1 MRWFWLLLWCY
12 PPAWAQ
18 SADSVARIEG
28 RVINA
33 VTGEPLRK
41 ATASI
46 GDYSATTDA
55 SGKFAIEKIPPGN
68 YSLAVEHQNFAGARY
83 GSRMTLSAGQSLTG
97 IELKM
102 TPFGV
107 ISGKVLDTD
116 GDPVSGV
123 QVSVMR
129 WGYMRGG
136 RRLVNAGPG
145 ASTDDRGMFRVY
157 NLASGRYFLVAHPT
171 GSVSAYP
178 IGAERR
184 SPPQEMY
191 VTTYYPSG
199 ADSSGAAAI
208 LVSAGQEAPGMD
220 IQLRRTKVVSVS
232 GRVSGMQSGT
242 RYSISLVPK
251 DQGSAGGASR
261 GAVVRQEDSTF
272 TLHGVSP
279 GTYWL
284 LLIPAGHVTTKQEL
298 VVGESDIEGLTVP
311 VLETSTVKGKI
322 ILPASTESRGLRLT
336 LQPTD
341 FEMFTPSA
349 TPGPDGNFTLDQVTP
364 DRYRVTCF
372 PPPGT
377 YLKTVRWNNEVS
389 NDQVIEVSGGG
400 GNLELTFE
408 ATTAQ
413 IEGDVKT
420 ADDQTAAGVRV
431 LLIPDSRRA
440 SDFRLAM
447 TDQNGHYL
455 AKAVAPGA
463 YTAVALETPTIG
475 EMPDAEL
482 MKALAKDAVTVSV
495 DENAHATAP
504 ALKVV
509 SQAQLESLQ

>member
-1 MRWFWLLLWCY
+1 
-12 PPAWAQ
+12 
-18 SADSVARIEG
+18 
-28 RVINA
+28 
-33 VTGEPLRK
+33 LRK

-68 YSLAVEHQNFAGARY
+68 YSLTVERQNFAVARY
-83 GSRMTLSAGQSLTG
+83 ASRISLSAGQNLTG
-97 IELKM
+97 IEIKM

-107 ISGKVLDTD
+107 ISGKVLDAD

-123 QVSVMR
+123 QVTVMR

-145 ASTDDRGMFRVY
+145 ASTDDRGMFRIY
-157 NLASGRYFLVAHPT
+157 NLASGRYFLVAHPSV
-171 GSVSAYP
+171 GVSAYQV
-178 IGAERR
+178 GADRR
-184 SPPQEMY
+184 SPPKEMY
-191 VTTYYPSG
+191 ATTYYPSA

-220 IQLRRTKVVSVS
+220 IQLHKTKVVTVS

-251 DQGSAGGASR
+251 DQGSAAGASR

-311 VLETSTVKGKI
+311 VLETATVKGKV
-322 ILPASTESRGLRLT
+322 ILPPSLELRGLRVT

-341 FEMFTPSA
+341 FEMSTPGGA
-349 TPGPDGNFTLDQVTP
+349 PGPDGSFTLDHVAP

-377 YLKTVRWNNEVS
+377 YLKTVQWNNEVS
-389 NDQVIEVSGGG
+389 NDQMIEVSAG

-408 ATTAQ
+408 QTTAQ

-420 ADDQTAAGVRV
+420 ADDQPAVGVRV
-431 LLIPDSRRA
+431 LLVPDSRHA
-440 SDFRLAM
+440 SDFRLAI
-447 TDQNGHYL
+447 TDQNGHFL

-463 YTAVALETPTIG
+463 YTAVALESQTVG

-482 MKALAKDAVTVSV
+482 MKSLAKDSVTVSV
-495 DENAHATAP
+495 DENGHATAP
-504 ALKVV
+504 ALRVV
-509 SQAQLESLQ
+509 SQAQLESIQ